1 MFIGQGSG
9 GQKKGGGMPQKE
21 QKAVLAAFRA
31 GAFNTLV
38 ATCIAEEGLD
48 IPQVSCSPPDAQA
61 DTPGLIVIEH
71 ACPMHA
77 DNSQSLRIPSVRPGP
92 DADVNAAQGSPCM
105 PM

>member
-48 IPQVSCSPPDAQA
+48 IPQVTSLPP
-61 DTPGLIVIEH
+61 V
-71 ACPMHA
+71 
-77 DNSQSLRIPSVRPGP
+77 SLASL
-92 DADVNAAQGSPCM
+92 SSSS
-105 PM
+105 